1 MLLLEVNNT
10 IAEMK
15 SEKGL
20 PKIGYVVWSQLCIFK
35 VCVNKRL
42 EEKYQ
47 KINNSYLWVTE

>member
-1 MLLLEVNNT
+1 
-10 IAEMK
+10 MK

-20 PKIGYVVWSQLCIFK
+20 PKIGYVVWSQLSIFK